1 MEDEERTHTM
11 QHINEH
17 SYTKPFDTDEPMDTT
32 PSVINADVI
41 TPHIAQLDV
50 SHDTFETLLITLLRS
65 HSRDRLGNQD
75 NGDSMEIAPEALDT
89 LSSEQIHSLVTSSS
103 VNYLVIQQILTQ
115 RSKQECPVNAT
126 VEQRLASIQ
135 KQLPNDGTSSN
146 NLPRSPDSSYT
157 NGQAQPMSLPL
168 SSNLTTNA
176 PVNVIHSGSPSKQTG
191 ISIQI
196 SPDHLKHLQ
205 AQISEMFRKQN
216 LQLPPNL
223 SQEQKEIVINSLIAQ
238 QLNAS
243 IQQLIPN
250 NVNSLASINDKTMSD
265 VSTGG
270 VGVSTGGVSTGGGS
284 TGGVSTG
291 VVSIGGVSTG
301 GVSIN
306 TTDKS
311 KNEQEKVR
319 IDGEGGQS
327 NTVRKRKESETKRP
341 PTPFNI
347 YFSEVYPT
355 VFEEHSSLPFS
366 EASKIVSG
374 MWNKLGQDGKQ
385 KYYDRYEQ
393 LKADYNTKSETTP
406 LKDTDN
412 ITNIVKSPDSSSI
425 SKKTFLENSTRN
437 LVKKQKEVRVKEEG
451 MCLTDGC
458 YNMAA
463 NIKEFGAQ
471 CCSKECIV
479 KHSRTIFLSWVIQ
492 RKLKT

>member
-1 MEDEERTHTM
+1 MSILNIHLS
-11 QHINEH
+11 I
-17 SYTKPFDTDEPMDTT
+17 SYHHHYYHCYNVCLF
-32 PSVINADVI
+32 
-41 TPHIAQLDV
+41 
-50 SHDTFETLLITLLRS
+50 LI
-65 HSRDRLGNQD
+65 Q
-75 NGDSMEIAPEALDT
+75 
-89 LSSEQIHSLVTSSS
+89 
-103 VNYLVIQQILTQ
+103 
-115 RSKQECPVNAT
+115 
-126 VEQRLASIQ
+126 QRLASIQ

-168 SSNLTTNA
+168 SSNPSTNA

-284 TGGVSTG
+284 IGGVSTG

-319 IDGEGGQS
+319 
-327 NTVRKRKESETKRP
+327 NT
-341 PTPFNI
+341 
-347 YFSEVYPT
+347 
-355 VFEEHSSLPFS
+355 
-366 EASKIVSG
+366 
-374 MWNKLGQDGKQ
+374 
-385 KYYDRYEQ
+385 
-393 LKADYNTKSETTP
+393 
-406 LKDTDN
+406 
-412 ITNIVKSPDSSSI
+412 
-425 SKKTFLENSTRN
+425 
-437 LVKKQKEVRVKEEG
+437 
-451 MCLTDGC
+451 
-458 YNMAA
+458 
-463 NIKEFGAQ
+463 
-471 CCSKECIV
+471 
-479 KHSRTIFLSWVIQ
+479 
-492 RKLKT
+492 